1 MVPRLAAA
9 TGACALALGLLAGCG
24 GGSGDSSSAPQTT
37 GAAAVAASAP
47 KVSQPTA
54 AGEVVRPGPA
64 TPKAFT
70 KAILASK
77 PVVVSFLMPG
87 AADDEAVRGF
97 VRDVRGS
104 AAGRHVAFFTFSL
117 KQARRFGDL
126 PELLDVSGTPT
137 VVVIGR
143 DHRITNVFRGLTDAQ
158 LIKQAVHDA
167 KDAPQA

>member
-9 TGACALALGLLAGCG
+9 GACALALGLLAGCG
-24 GGSGDSSSAPQTT
+24 GGSGDASNAPQVN
-37 GAAAVAASAP
+37 GAAAVAASLP
-47 KVSQPTA
+47 KVSAPTA
-54 AGEVVRPGPA
+54 PGGVVRPGPG

-70 KAILASK
+70 KAVLASK
-77 PVVVSFLMPG
+77 PVVVAFLMPG

-97 VRDVRGS
+97 IRNVRGT
-104 AAGRHVAFFTFSL
+104 AAGRNVAYFTFSL

-143 DHRITNVFRGLTDAQ
+143 DHRVVNVFRGLTDSSI
-158 LIKQAVHDA
+158 IKQAVHDA
-167 KDAPQA
+167 KDAPAA